1 MSETNVTKKVTI
13 NWNDQ
18 VWKLKQKFSALTDAD
33 LYFEEG
39 KMEEMITRLQVK
51 VGKSRHDLYQ
61 MITKL

>member
-1 MSETNVTKKVTI
+1 MSETNVTNKVTI